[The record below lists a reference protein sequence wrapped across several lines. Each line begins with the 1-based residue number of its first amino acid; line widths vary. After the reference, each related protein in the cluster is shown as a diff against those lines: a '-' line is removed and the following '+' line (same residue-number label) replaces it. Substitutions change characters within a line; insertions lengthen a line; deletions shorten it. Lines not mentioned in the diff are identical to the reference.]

1 MQSLPLTVRRSIELI
16 GLVALAIVI
25 INGQQIIMPM
35 LLAFFM
41 GIVLLPVY
49 RFLKSKKIPE
59 SIAIFLSIL
68 LMIIITALIIVFIS
82 SQIKPVMDDF
92 PTIKQNM
99 GKHLNSISAWFSE
112 KTNISA
118 QQQTAFIN
126 DQSQKILDYAGSILG
141 SVAGS
146 LGSTLVFFGLLPI
159 YTFLILF
166 YKDILV
172 KFIFLSFPPDNHRKI
187 KEVLTQS
194 ESIIKSYIIG
204 LLIQIT
210 YITILLG
217 GGLLIFGIP
226 HALLIGIIF
235 AILNLIPYVGPLFG
249 NIIGVLLTLSSSS
262 ELGPVIT
269 VLIVIAVVQFLDNN
283 ILQPRIV
290 GGKVSINALVCL
302 AGVFIGGA
310 LAGMAGMF
318 LSLPVIAVMKV
329 IFDRTGE
336 FKKWGILFGD
346 ELPVNKNEKN
356 IIKQENTKPAADNNK
371 IDLV

>member
-99 GKHLNSISAWFSE
+99 GKHLNSLSAWFSE